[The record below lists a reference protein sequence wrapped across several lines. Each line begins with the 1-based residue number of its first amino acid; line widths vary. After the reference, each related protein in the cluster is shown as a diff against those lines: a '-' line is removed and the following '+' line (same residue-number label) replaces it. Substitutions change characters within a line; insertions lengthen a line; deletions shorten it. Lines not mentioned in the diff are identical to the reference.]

1 MMGKWTRRETVMC
14 VAAVIISWSIVYIV
28 AFRSGQNAQ
37 KLSANQTQIV
47 QQDSVVRR
55 DSLRVDTSHK
65 ASDSLLTRR
74 ATIRE
79 RVRVVRDSV
88 FVRDTVY
95 VDSTLAQLVTTDDSV
110 PPALVKERADHAALV
125 ASLYGTIA
133 LRDRRIALLESQHN
147 PRISRGIQVGV
158 GVCQPLSGERVPCGY
173 IGYGFQ
179 FRLP

>member
-1 MMGKWTRRETVMC
+1 MLCLVGVVLLSMVSYGVGRKQGRLDE
-14 VAAVIISWSIVYIV
+14 
-28 AFRSGQNAQ
+28 
-37 KLSANQTQIV
+37 KLSANHGQIV
-47 QQDSVVRR
+47 RQDSVVRR
-55 DSLRVDTSHK
+55 DSLRVDTTYK